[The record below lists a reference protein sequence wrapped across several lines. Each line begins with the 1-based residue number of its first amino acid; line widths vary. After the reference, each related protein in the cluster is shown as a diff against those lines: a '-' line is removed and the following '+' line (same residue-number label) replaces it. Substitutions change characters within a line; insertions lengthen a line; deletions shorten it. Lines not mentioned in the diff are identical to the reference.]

1 VNCFTRLEIPALGQ
15 ICSLWG
21 CKVKILAVLVLIF
34 GLLLPTLA
42 EDIPVPGGTLIIPD
56 GSQITGTFVCC
67 LPPAHGV
74 DFSFADGTGKTWGE
88 ANDGDTGFMNFTVPL
103 TSLTINWVGD
113 EEYSFEASGSTG
125 FSCTPTVCP
134 PSGTFTFTGT
144 DITSLSWTNFT
155 GASGVES
162 MTYTLVSTPEPS
174 TLLLLTVS
182 LLLGLSKWA
191 QMSLRKLSRH

>member
-1 VNCFTRLEIPALGQ
+1 M
-15 ICSLWG
+15 
-21 CKVKILAVLVLIF
+21 KILAVLVLIF
-34 GLLLPTLA
+34 GLVVPTLA
-42 EDIPVPGGTLIIPD
+42 DDITVPNGLLIIPA
-56 GSQITGTFVCC
+56 GSQVTGVFIVEGFGGLGLNAT
-67 LPPAHGV
+67 GV
-74 DFSFADGTGKTWGE
+74 DFSFADGTGATWGE

-113 EEYSFEASGSTG
+113 EEYSFDASGSTG

-174 TLLLLTVS
+174 TLLLLTVP